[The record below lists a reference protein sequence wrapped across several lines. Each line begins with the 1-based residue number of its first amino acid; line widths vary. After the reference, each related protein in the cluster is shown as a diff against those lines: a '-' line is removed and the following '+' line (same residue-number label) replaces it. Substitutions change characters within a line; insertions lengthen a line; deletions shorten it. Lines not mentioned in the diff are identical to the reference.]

1 MSKVTYLNH
10 ARLDAIELA
19 ISRLATAITEVE
31 GPHAK
36 ELKGSIAYFRMLFEK
51 PDITEK
57 ERETYLRTIRL
68 LDPLTSD
75 PTEPF

>member
-1 MSKVTYLNH
+1 MAKVTYLNH

-31 GPHAK
+31 GPHSK
-36 ELKGSIAYFRMLFEK
+36 ELEETIVYLRELYER
-51 PDITEK
+51 PDISEK
-57 ERETYLRTIRL
+57 DRETYLRAIRL
-68 LDPLTSD
+68 LDPLRSD

>member
-1 MSKVTYLNH
+1 MSNVTYLNH

-19 ISRLATAITEVE
+19 ILRLAIAITEAE
-31 GPHAK
+31 GSHTK
-36 ELKGSIAYFRMLFEK
+36 ELESSIAHFRALFEK

-68 LDPLTSD
+68 LDPLNSD

>member
-31 GPHAK
+31 GPHAE
-36 ELKGSIAYFRMLFEK
+36 ELEGTIAYLRKLYEK
-51 PDITEK
+51 PDISEK
-57 ERETYLRTIRL
+57 DRETYLRTIRL
-68 LDPLTSD
+68 LDPLRSD